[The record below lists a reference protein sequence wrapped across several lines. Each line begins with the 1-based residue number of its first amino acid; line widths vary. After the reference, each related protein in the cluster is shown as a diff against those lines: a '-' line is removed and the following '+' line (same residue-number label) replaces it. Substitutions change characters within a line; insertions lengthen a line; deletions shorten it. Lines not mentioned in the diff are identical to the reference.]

1 MIWGIFAIMAIAGL
15 TIALFPMRRAGM
27 APVLRADAVP
37 AVLVDQLEEIDR
49 DMARGLVSAPEAE
62 AARQEIRRR
71 MAQVLRRADRQTVTT
86 TGGRGALILAA
97 VFVPAMAFGYY
108 SFAGAPDVPAVA
120 FADRADERADTRRIA
135 DLAGQLRERLRADP
149 DGGPTDG
156 WMLLG
161 QTYARMGQFDEA
173 VTAFRTASGRD
184 DAVSATWSMLA
195 EAMIRANDGTVTPDA
210 VTALNRA
217 LTLDLSN
224 PAAAFYLAI
233 ADAQAGEVGAAH
245 DRLTARLAET
255 PGYQPWM
262 DTYIAQANAFAQ
274 TLGRAPI
281 ASRAPV
287 ARSPSAADVAAAQEM
302 SEGDRAVFI
311 RSMVDRLATRLE
323 DEPDDVN
330 GWLRLANA
338 YGVLQEMDKAR
349 DAYLRAD
356 ALLPEGDAR
365 KAEVRASIARL
376 ENP

>member
-1 MIWGIFAIMAIAGL
+1 MIWGIFAVMVLGGL
-15 TIALFPMRRAGM
+15 TIALLPMRRSGM
-27 APVLRADAVP
+27 AQVLRADAVP
-37 AVLVDQLEEIDR
+37 WVLVDQLAEVDR

-71 MAQVLRRADRQTVTT
+71 MAQVLRRADRQNVTA

-97 VFVPAMAFGYY
+97 IFVPVMAFGY
-108 SFAGAPDVPAVA
+108 SSVAGAPDMPAVA
-120 FADRADERADTRRIA
+120 FAERADERADMRRIA
-135 DLAGQLRERLRADP
+135 ELAGQLRDRLMADP
-149 DGGPTDG
+149 DGGPTEG
-156 WMLLG
+156 WMMLG
-161 QTYARMGQFDEA
+161 QTYARMRQFDEA
-173 VTAFRTASGRD
+173 VAALRAASGRD

-210 VTALNRA
+210 VTALDRA

-224 PAAAFYLAI
+224 PVAAFYLAI

-255 PGYQPWM
+255 PGYQSWM

-281 ASRAPV
+281 AARAPV
-287 ARSPSAADVAAAQEM
+287 ARGPSAADVAAAQEM

-323 DEPDDVN
+323 DEPDDVD

-338 YGVLQEMDKAR
+338 YSVLQETDKAR
-349 DAYLRAD
+349 DAYRRAD

-365 KAEVRASIARL
+365 KTEVQAKL
-376 ENP
+376 TQLGVD